1 MKPFDTHAH
10 LYDKAFDRDRD
21 EVLSRTLE
29 AVSFVVIPSENYE
42 TGLKALHLA
51 ETYGPVYAAL
61 GIHPHET
68 KNADE
73 ETLKKIGDLVE
84 SSPKVKAIGEIGLD
98 YHFFYS
104 DKETQKNGLAAR

>member
-51 ETYGPVYAAL
+51 ETYSPVYAAL
-61 GIHPHET
+61 GIHPQDR
-68 KNADE
+68 KS
-73 ETLKKIGDLVE
+73 V
-84 SSPKVKAIGEIGLD
+84 V
-98 YHFFYS
+98 
-104 DKETQKNGLAAR
+104 